1 MSIRG
6 LMVDPKTN
14 SPNYQHMNCIADSK
28 KNYWWGILEWW
39 DTKKRENKK
48 FVLIAT
54 PMSTVCSVF
63 KWIFMIC
70 DSYVSVSSWH
80 SIDLCH
86 QSKNIATWGNIDFF
100 P

>member
-6 LMVDPKTN
+6 LMVGPKTN
-14 SPNYQHMNCIADSK
+14 SPNYQHMNRIADSK
-28 KNYWWGILEWW
+28 KNYWWEIGSDE
-39 DTKKRENKK
+39 TRKKGENKK

-63 KWIFMIC
+63 KWIFIYSC

-80 SIDLCH
+80 SID
-86 QSKNIATWGNIDFF
+86 
-100 P
+100 